1 MGENMTK
8 KKKIE
13 GNEDIGLRL
22 LRNLLLRVY
31 NMIYDIPL
39 KWWEYLI
46 MGIFGILTGLGIGLI
61 LAVMIK
67 VRLP

>member
-1 MGENMTK
+1 MGETMTK
-8 KKKIE
+8 KDNE

-22 LRNLLLRVY
+22 LRNLLLRIY

-46 MGIFGILTGLGIGLI
+46 MGVFGIFAGLGVGLI
-61 LAVMIK
+61 LTVMIK

>member
-1 MGENMTK
+1 MGKDRE
-8 KKKIE
+8 E
-13 GNEDIGLRL
+13 IGLRL
-22 LRNLLLRVY
+22 LRNLILRIY

-46 MGIFGILTGLGIGLI
+46 MGVFGIFTGLGIGIVLSS
-61 LAVMIK
+61 MIK